1 MQKLSWREKYAGI
14 LVLLIGI
21 FFLIMQ
27 MTSLLSNT
35 SHPYAIQNGAL
46 VIDKNEF
53 FSDVRTYSII
63 LAGIVAGW
71 LLLKS
76 NRIGWV
82 LGLPLLLFAMAIISL
97 TTVEGIIKTKKINNN
112 ALIGPGVSVLLLL
125 LAIIFLFLP
134 SARQK
139 YRVSKGVVLLT
150 LVLFVALGCAYMYLQ

>member
-21 FFLIMQ
+21 IFLAMQ
-27 MTSLLSNT
+27 VASLLSDT
-35 SHPYAIQNGAL
+35 SHPYSLQNGSL
-46 VIDKNEF
+46 VIDKNEL

-71 LLLKS
+71 LLLKGKQF
-76 NRIGWV
+76 GWI
-82 LGLPLLLFAMAIISL
+82 LGLPILLFIITVAIVKTIEQILTIKKADDSL
-97 TTVEGIIKTKKINNN
+97 V
-112 ALIGPGVSVLLLL
+112 GPGIGIFLVF
-125 LAIIFLFLP
+125 LAILFLFLP

-150 LVLFVALGCAYMYLQ
+150 LFLFVALGCAYMFLQ